1 MAKTMV
7 LEATDNKTQGASL
20 AVKIAER
27 IAAGTQLPED
37 IEMMRVNSGL
47 KDAVLN
53 AVMFAPKTAQVVEDT
68 RTPEQPFPILQ
79 RRVAQLEA
87 ENKALRSA
95 QSTGSGAGK
104 LTIRASV
111 AGKLNPKTGSIS
123 KGGGIS
129 VYGLGQWPIT
139 LYVSQWE
146 RLLAIEGQIKAFIA
160 EHPELPKEKAK

>member
-1 MAKTMV
+1 MAKV

-27 IAAGTQLPED
+27 LAAGTQLPED
-37 IEMMRVNSGL
+37 VGMMRANPGL
-47 KDAVLN
+47 KDAVIT
-53 AVMFAPKTAQVVEDT
+53 AVMSGPKRAPVVQDT
-68 RTPEQPFPILQ
+68 WTPDQ

-111 AGKLNPKTGSIS
+111 GGKVAPKTGSVS

-129 VYGLGQWPIT
+129 VYGLGQWPVT
-139 LYVSQWE
+139 LYSSQWD
-146 RLLAIEGQIKAFIA
+146 RLLAISDQIKAFIVA
-160 EHPELPKEKAK
+160 HPELPREKAKS

>member
-7 LEATDNKTQGASL
+7 LDATDNKTQGASL

-27 IAAGTQLPED
+27 LAAGTQLPED
-37 IEMMRVNSGL
+37 VDMMRINPAL
-47 KDAVLN
+47 KDAVIS
-53 AVMFAPKTAQVVEDT
+53 AVMGGPKRAPVVQDT
-68 RTPEQPFPILQ
+68 WTPDQ
-79 RRVAQLEA
+79 RRIAQLEA

-111 AGKLNPKTGSIS
+111 GGKVDPKTGSVS

-129 VYGLGQWPIT
+129 VYGLGQWPVT
-139 LYVSQWE
+139 LYSSQCE
-146 RLLAIEGQIKAFIA
+146 RLLAISDQIKAFIVA
-160 EHPELPKEKAK
+160 NPQLPREKAKS

>member
-37 IEMMRVNSGL
+37 LDLMRSNPGL
-47 KDAVLN
+47 QDAVLA
-53 AVMFAPKTAQVVEDT
+53 AVMGGPKRAQVTQDT
-68 RTPEQPFPILQ
+68 RTPEQKRI
-79 RRVAQLEA
+79 AQLEA

-111 AGKLNPKTGSIS
+111 GGKVDPKTGSVS

-129 VYGLGQWPIT
+129 VYGLGQWPVT
-139 LYVSQWE
+139 LYSSQWE
-146 RLLAIEGQIKAFIA
+146 RLLAISDQIKAFIA
-160 EHPELPKEKAK
+160 EHPELPRERAK

>member
-7 LEATDNKTQGASL
+7 LDATDNKTQGVSL

-37 IEMMRVNSGL
+37 VEMMRVNSGL

-53 AVMFAPKTAQVVEDT
+53 AVMFAPKTAQVVEDK
-68 RTPEQPFPILQ
+68 RTPEQKRI
-79 RRVAQLEA
+79 AQLEA

-111 AGKLNPKTGSIS
+111 GGKVDPKTGSVS

-129 VYGLGQWPIT
+129 VYGLGQWPVT
-139 LYVSQWE
+139 LYSSQWE
-146 RLLAIEGQIKAFIA
+146 RLLAISDQIKAFIVS
-160 EHPELPKEKAK
+160 HPELPRERAK